1 MANFI
6 AMLREGGWMTGS
18 SGPRYLQLRCRIQEA
33 IDEGLLKEN
42 EPLPSEREIASITA
56 LSRVT
61 VRKAVAGLV
70 EDQIII
76 QKRGSGS
83 FVAPRVRKVEQH
95 LSGLTSFTEDMA
107 RRGMEASSEW
117 LRRGL
122 FAASPEELFALGLP
136 SGQLVARL
144 DRLRK
149 ADGTPM
155 AIERASISEAIL
167 PKPEK
172 VTSSL
177 YKVLRESGM
186 PPVRAIQRIS
196 ARILNASD
204 AKLRGVPEGAAGLKI
219 ERVSYLASGRVVE
232 FTRSV
237 YRGDAYDFI
246 NELQITENARP

>member
-1 MANFI
+1 MTDFI
-6 AMLREGGWMTGS
+6 SMLENGDWLAGS
-18 SGPRYLQLRCRIQEA
+18 SGPRYLLLRRRILQA
-33 IDEGLLKEN
+33 IDDGVLSEN
-42 EPLPSEREIASITA
+42 EPLPSEREIAAITE

-70 EDQIII
+70 EDQVIV

-83 FVAPRVRKVEQH
+83 FVAPKVQKVEQR
-95 LSGLTSFTEDMA
+95 LSSLTSFSEDMA

-122 FAASPEELFALGLP
+122 FPASPEEIFTLGLT
-136 SGQLVARL
+136 SGQRVARV

-155 AIERASISEAIL
+155 AIERASLS
-167 PKPEK
+167 EK
-172 VTSSL
+172 VLPHPELVSTSL
-177 YKVLRESGM
+177 YAVLRTSGM
-186 PPVRAIQRIS
+186 QPVRAIQRIS
-196 ARILNASD
+196 ARNLEHADAEIL
-204 AKLRGVPEGAAGLKI
+204 GVPVGSAGLKI
-219 ERVSYLASGRVVE
+219 ERVSYHASGQVVE

-246 NELQITENARP
+246 AELQITED